1 MKYVEWNEGLSGLL
15 LSFPS
20 INAEVPT
27 AFDKSKFAFQKS
39 IWCWQPTWLS
49 GKIYM
54 TRQG

>member
-39 IWCWQPTWLS
+39 IWCWQPT
-49 GKIYM
+49 
-54 TRQG
+54 